1 MFVESN
7 ADSEKDPLLISH
19 TSDEHQATEYTW
31 SHDSAGCDLPSI
43 SSDQQNQVAVVQA
56 LMDLNASTH
65 ISYPSTDACSQQK
78 CAFGVPQKFERKSC
92 NCAKSHCLKLYCEC
106 FAKGQSCDGCNC
118 SNLCITSEVIEVACS
133 CMLSQ
138 LLMASHH
145 NMSDTDQEQVVLA
158 EFAKCLNHILDSVN
172 KLRNARISVR
182 NYGQD
187 VSALSPSGIARVVE
201 KSVACVY
208 PSYPLA
214 SVPYTV
220 SSEFPMSLPHSAG
233 NIPDIT
239 SQGVVST
246 DQAYVDY
253 SNVGSIGAFA
263 IFSQFPVSSEMS
275 EDSLSQYG
283 PNYSSFQAVLSPG
296 AGDPSNVVEIS
307 DITET
312 IKADPNAPTIL
323 VPYGMLSSGLS
334 ELHGHF
340 LPVLSSPS
348 PPHQPAAYPLGR
360 QSFLMPSSTGTV
372 LSEDTICYPLTYS
385 TEADLAAAAI
395 SAEVDPTLAT
405 DRTEFCDYAN
415 NVDANGGCDCAGESD
430 ECFHPNALD
439 LAYYSL
445 STPFDLIPAKF

>member
-1 MFVESN
+1 
-7 ADSEKDPLLISH
+7 
-19 TSDEHQATEYTW
+19 
-31 SHDSAGCDLPSI
+31 
-43 SSDQQNQVAVVQA
+43 
-56 LMDLNASTH
+56 
-65 ISYPSTDACSQQK
+65 
-78 CAFGVPQKFERKSC
+78 
-92 NCAKSHCLKLYCEC
+92 
-106 FAKGQSCDGCNC
+106 
-118 SNLCITSEVIEVACS
+118 
-133 CMLSQ
+133 
-138 LLMASHH
+138 
-145 NMSDTDQEQVVLA
+145 MSDTDQEQVVLA

-172 KLRNARISVR
+172 KLRNARFSVR

-214 SVPYTV
+214 NAPYTV
-220 SSEFPMSLPHSAG
+220 SSEFPMSLPHSVG

-239 SQGVVST
+239 SQGVEST
-246 DQAYVDY
+246 DQACVDY
-253 SNVGSIGAFA
+253 SNFL
-263 IFSQFPVSSEMS
+263 VSSEVS
-275 EDSLSQYG
+275 EDLLPQYD

-312 IKADPNAPTIL
+312 IKADPNAPAIL
-323 VPYGMLSSGLS
+323 IPYGMLSSSLS
-334 ELHGHF
+334 ELHGHL

-348 PPHQPAAYPLGR
+348 PLQQPAAYPLGR
-360 QSFLMPSSTGTV
+360 QSFLMSSSTGTV
-372 LSEDTICYPLTYS
+372 SSEDTICYPLTYS

-395 SAEVDPTLAT
+395 SAEIDPTHAT
-405 DRTEFCDYAN
+405 DRTEFSYYAN
-415 NVDANGGCDCAGESD
+415 NVDENGGCGCAGDSD